1 MDFKR
6 IKLIIESKLENVPLI
21 GITINKLSSLIFLSD
36 IESYKIEL
44 CVVEAVTNSI
54 IHAYG
59 NEAGQDVEVVFTLYA
74 DRLTIDVCDIGNP
87 LDQNIM
93 NKKNVSSLDVDLDDI
108 ANLPEGGRGI
118 AIIKEIM
125 DTVSYKSEKRK
136 NVLTMAKRL
145 NL

>member
-54 IHAYG
+54 KHAYG
-59 NEAGQDVEVVFTLYA
+59 KEAGQDVEVVFTLYA
-74 DRLTIDVCDIGNP
+74 DRLTIDVCDTGKP